1 MRARH
6 HNFYH
11 IEDFPW
17 LPDLDNITID
27 AIKESESKL
36 KTTRGQIQYS
46 SRAHPNP

>member
-17 LPDLDNITID
+17 LTDLDNITID
-27 AIKESESKL
+27 AIKES
-36 KTTRGQIQYS
+36 KTNPKTYIPYIQ
-46 SRAHPNP
+46 HL